1 MDKMATDQ
9 RAARIQPRLVRV
21 EDRTSQPDRAG
32 PPNSVAR
39 LIQVVQ
45 TEMSSLA
52 SSTSESAEPSASI
65 QVSGDDETAE
75 LSRNY
80 LQTLEMISSA
90 ARTITS
96 LEDESQRIKANAFAL
111 TQRVRSERLETD
123 QQIGVLQEQ
132 LKASQL
138 LAEQLRQQLAD
149 AEERA
154 NVAEEWLHHFQK
166 AIASAFAARRAA
178 ETAA

>member
-1 MDKMATDQ
+1 
-9 RAARIQPRLVRV
+9 
-21 EDRTSQPDRAG
+21 
-32 PPNSVAR
+32 
-39 LIQVVQ
+39 
-45 TEMSSLA
+45 
-52 SSTSESAEPSASI
+52 
-65 QVSGDDETAE
+65 
-75 LSRNY
+75 
-80 LQTLEMISSA
+80 MISSA

-132 LKASQL
+132 LKASNL

>member
-1 MDKMATDQ
+1 MATDQ
-9 RAARIQPRLVRV
+9 RTARIQPRLVRV
-21 EDRTSQPDRAG
+21 EDGTNQPDRVG
-32 PPNSVAR
+32 SPNSVAR

-52 SSTSESAEPSASI
+52 SSTAESAEPSAI

-75 LSRNY
+75 QSRNY
-80 LQTLEMISSA
+80 LHTLEMISSA

-132 LKASQL
+132 LKASNL

>member
-1 MDKMATDQ
+1 MATDQ
-9 RAARIQPRLVRV
+9 RTARNQPRLVRV
-21 EDRTSQPDRAG
+21 EDGAGQPDRVG
-32 PPNSVAR
+32 PQNSVAR

-52 SSTSESAEPSASI
+52 SSSSESGEPGASI
-65 QVSGDDETAE
+65 QVSGDDENAAQ
-75 LSRNY
+75 SRNY

-132 LKASQL
+132 LKASHS
-138 LAEQLRQQLAD
+138 LAEQLRQQLAE

-154 NVAEEWLHHFQK
+154 NVAEEWLRHFQN

>member
-1 MDKMATDQ
+1 MATDQ
-9 RAARIQPRLVRV
+9 RTARIQPRLVKV
-21 EDRTSQPDRAG
+21 EDGTGQPDRIG
-32 PPNSVAR
+32 PPSSVAR
-39 LIQVVQ
+39 LIQAVQ

-52 SSTSESAEPSASI
+52 SSTAESAEPGASI
-65 QVSGDDETAE
+65 QVSGDDETAVQ
-75 LSRNY
+75 SRNY

-123 QQIGVLQEQ
+123 QQIGILQEQ

-138 LAEQLRQQLAD
+138 LAEQLRQQLAE

-154 NVAEEWLHHFQK
+154 NVAEEWLQHFQK

-178 ETAA
+178 EAAA

>member
-1 MDKMATDQ
+1 MATDQ
-9 RAARIQPRLVRV
+9 RTTRNQPRLVRV
-21 EDRTSQPDRAG
+21 EDSSQSDRVG

-45 TEMSSLA
+45 TEMSNLA
-52 SSTSESAEPSASI
+52 SSTPESAEPSAI

-75 LSRNY
+75 QSRNY
-80 LQTLEMISSA
+80 LHTLEMISSA

>member
-1 MDKMATDQ
+1 MATDQ
-9 RAARIQPRLVRV
+9 RIPRIQPRLVRV
-21 EDRTSQPDRAG
+21 EDRATQADPAS
-32 PPNSVAR
+32 PPNSATR
-39 LIQVVQ
+39 LIQVIQ
-45 TEMSSLA
+45 TEQSSLA
-52 SSTSESAEPSASI
+52 RSTPEAAEPTASI
-65 QVSGDDETAE
+65 QIAGDDENAVQ
-75 LSRNY
+75 SRNY

-96 LEDESQRIKANAFAL
+96 LEDESQRIRANAFAL

-123 QQIGVLQEQ
+123 QQISVLQDQ
-132 LKASQL
+132 LKTSHSL
-138 LAEQLRQQLAD
+138 VEQLRQQLAE

-154 NVAEEWLHHFQK
+154 NVAEEWLQQFQN

>member
-1 MDKMATDQ
+1 MATDQ
-9 RAARIQPRLVRV
+9 RTARIQPRLVRV
-21 EDRTSQPDRAG
+21 EDSSQPDRVG
-32 PPNSVAR
+32 SPNSVAR

-52 SSTSESAEPSASI
+52 SSTAESAEPSAI

-75 LSRNY
+75 QSRNY
-80 LQTLEMISSA
+80 LHTLEMISSA

-132 LKASQL
+132 LKASNL

>member
-1 MDKMATDQ
+1 
-9 RAARIQPRLVRV
+9 LVRV
-21 EDRTSQPDRAG
+21 EDGTSQPDRAG
-32 PPNSVAR
+32 PSNSVGR

-45 TEMSSLA
+45 KEMSSLA
-52 SSTSESAEPSASI
+52 SSTPESAEPSASI
-65 QVSGDDETAE
+65 QVSGDDETAVQ
-75 LSRNY
+75 SRNY
-80 LQTLEMISSA
+80 LQTLDMISSA

-96 LEDESQRIKANAFAL
+96 LEDESHRIKANAFAL

-132 LKASQL
+132 LKASHL
-138 LAEQLRQQLAD
+138 LAEQLRHQLAD

-154 NVAEEWLHHFQK
+154 NVAEEWLQHFQK
-166 AIASAFAARRAA
+166 AIVSAFAARRAA